1 MPKTPVIDYTEQDPL
16 KVIPRASIHFVLDTT
31 GEAMSLLPLMTSS
44 DSLIV
49 SIATQPS
56 GTQLQQSSVMKRL
69 DNPQLPWF
77 GHLALNAIDKYRKT
91 RANGWSVVY
100 EYMFLDPNAKD
111 LGILARYVE
120 QGDVSPVVG
129 CTVDLKDID
138 RLKQACG
145 TVYNG
150 KGGLGKT
157 VIKVASA

>member
-1 MPKTPVIDYTEQDPL
+1 
-16 KVIPRASIHFVLDTT
+16 
-31 GEAMSLLPLMTSS
+31 MSFLPLMVSS

-56 GTQLQQSSVMKRL
+56 GTQLQQSSMMKRP

-77 GHLALNAIDKYRKT
+77 RQLALNAFDKYRKA
-91 RANGWSVVY
+91 RANRWGVAY
-100 EYMFLDPNAKD
+100 EYLFLDPNAKD
-111 LGILARYVE
+111 LEILAGHVE
-120 QGDVSPVVG
+120 HGDVIPVVG
-129 CTVDLKDID
+129 CTVNLKDID
-138 RLKQACG
+138 RLKEACG